1 MRGQY
6 VPLTYDVG
14 TTSDN
19 PIGEIRRAI
28 DEIRFSVGS
37 EAVMSPDRGV
47 TPKSRETRTDARSQ
61 PPGIVVT
68 GPMDELDASTI
79 VSVYGR
85 APRAFFQWFEELRR
99 QLKDQQQV
107 LEHCRFEEGWW
118 SFDRW

>member
-6 VPLTYDVG
+6 VPLAYDAG
-14 TTSDN
+14 DTTDDS
-19 PIGEIRRAI
+19 IGEIREAI

-37 EAVMSPDRGV
+37 EARDTS
-47 TPKSRETRTDARSQ
+47 SREGRARARA
-61 PPGIVVT
+61 PRGGIVVLE
-68 GPMDELDASTI
+68 PMDWLDAATI

-85 APRAFFQWFEELRR
+85 VPRAFFQWFEELRN
-99 QLKDQQQV
+99 QLKDQQQM

>member
-6 VPLTYDVG
+6 VPLAYDAG
-14 TTSDN
+14 DTTDDS
-19 PIGEIRRAI
+19 ISEIREAI

-37 EAVMSPDRGV
+37 EAVRSPRIGSVRNSRGRG
-47 TPKSRETRTDARSQ
+47 TETWS
-61 PPGIVVT
+61 PPAGIVVL
-68 GPMDELDASTI
+68 GPMDEVDAATI

-85 APRAFFQWFEELRR
+85 VPRAFFQWFEELRN
-99 QLKDQQQV
+99 QLKDQQQM

>member
-6 VPLTYDVG
+6 VPLTYDAG

-19 PIGEIRRAI
+19 PTDEIRRAI

-47 TPKSRETRTDARSQ
+47 TPESREARTDARSQ

-118 SFDRW
+118 SFSRG